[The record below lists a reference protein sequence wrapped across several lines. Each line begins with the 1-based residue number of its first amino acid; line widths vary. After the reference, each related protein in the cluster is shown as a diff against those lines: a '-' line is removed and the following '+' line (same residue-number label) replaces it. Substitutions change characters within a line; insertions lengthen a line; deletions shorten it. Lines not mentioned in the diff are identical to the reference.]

1 MQALLPPMKVI
12 LRGHKQINID
22 VGGKEKVM
30 MLAHMCEYTPGT
42 CASSNA
48 RGSGSSQRSG
58 RHSWASGHRRV
69 VSQFAAPTSGMISV
83 PLGRWTTLDIV
94 PSRMRIGSESGRT
107 TSFVVLW

>member
-1 MQALLPPMKVI
+1 MQALLQPMKVI

-58 RHSWASGHRRV
+58 RHAAASGPQRAGSLLHARTSTMMRAPFGTGTAD
-69 VSQFAAPTSGMISV
+69 VS
-83 PLGRWTTLDIV
+83 V
-94 PSRMRIGSESGRT
+94 PSRNRMGSETGMIAS
-107 TSFVVLW
+107 SDVL